1 MIIIMTLSSPYC
13 AYFENRCVTT
23 HDLTTSQSSKKA
35 TSCIDHIK
43 QIYRVTMLLIRQ
55 LIEKL
60 LSQGIGDMG
69 DEGMMVIILY
79 APRPRESGRKTRG
92 GKSNG

>member
-1 MIIIMTLSSPYC
+1 
-13 AYFENRCVTT
+13 
-23 HDLTTSQSSKKA
+23 
-35 TSCIDHIK
+35 
-43 QIYRVTMLLIRQ
+43 MLLIRQ
-55 LIEKL
+55 LIVKL

-92 GKSNG
+92 GDSNGQDHNYVDTQLRYSINT